1 MKIWQRIRQS
11 LARPTGDPYI
21 YWALFLLIFFNWLLL
36 AGASVDQGGLNA
48 PLVWR
53 AVSAAGVGLII
64 FLAMSFSNYRVWA
77 ALVWPLIVVMLL
89 SLVGVLFFGVII
101 QGTKGWLS
109 LGFFT
114 VQPVLLAEGVLTV
127 IFATYLGHRAK
138 TFLTARSWLGLGVLL
153 AVVLFL
159 ILAQPD
165 VGSTVLILALAG
177 FFLVVLP
184 KTKKQKIILTG
195 LIVGVFIGVLVF
207 APLKNYQ
214 LSRLKVFTG
223 EIYDPLGA
231 DYNVRQGL
239 IAIGSGGLLGQGIGF
254 GSQSTLRFLPSRQ
267 TDFIFAVAGEATGLV
282 GTLSILFLYALII
295 GRLWYWSPKLEPYG
309 HWLTYGT
316 GVLLFIHVG
325 INLGV
330 VLQLLP
336 VTGVPLPWLGS
347 AGTFTV
353 VACWLLGLC
362 QSAIRNRPLFAEV
375 E

>member
-1 MKIWQRIRQS
+1 M
-11 LARPTGDPYI
+11 
-21 YWALFLLIFFNWLLL
+21 
-36 AGASVDQGGLNA
+36 DQGGLNA

-77 ALVWPLIVVMLL
+77 ALVLPLIVVMLL

-153 AVVLFL
+153 VIVLFL

-165 VGSTVLILALAG
+165 VGSAVLILALAG
-177 FFLVVLP
+177 FFLVALP
-184 KTKKQKIILTG
+184 KTKRQKIILAG
-195 LIVGVFIGVLVF
+195 LMVAAFIGVLVF

-223 EIYDPLGA
+223 EISDPLGA

-309 HWLTYGT
+309 HWLTYGV
-316 GVLLFIHVG
+316 GVLLFIHIGV
-325 INLGV
+325 NLGV

>member
-1 MKIWQRIRQS
+1 MWQRIRQS
-11 LARPTGDPYI
+11 LARPKGDPYI

-64 FLAMSFSNYRVWA
+64 FLAVSFSNYRVWA

-177 FFLVVLP
+177 FFLVALP
-184 KTKKQKIILTG
+184 KTKRQKIILAG
-195 LIVGVFIGVLVF
+195 LMVVAFIGVLVF

-223 EIYDPLGA
+223 EISDPLGA

-267 TDFIFAVAGEATGLV
+267 TDFIFAVAGEATGLA
-282 GTLSILFLYALII
+282 GALSILFLYALII

-309 HWLTYGT
+309 HWLTYGA

>member
-1 MKIWQRIRQS
+1 
-11 LARPTGDPYI
+11 LARPKGDPYI

-53 AVSAAGVGLII
+53 SVGAAGVGLVI
-64 FLAMSFSNYRVWA
+64 FLAMSYSNYRVWA
-77 ALVWPLIVVMLL
+77 SLVWPLIVVMLL
-89 SLVGVLFFGVII
+89 SLAGVLFFGEII
-101 QGTKGWLS
+101 QGTKGWL
-109 LGFFT
+109 LLVFFT
-114 VQPVLLAEGVLTV
+114 VQPVLLAEGILTV

-138 TFLTARSWLGLGVLL
+138 TFLTSHSWFGLGLLL
-153 AVVLFL
+153 AVVLLL

-165 VGSTVLILALAG
+165 AGSTILILALAG
-177 FFLVVLP
+177 FFLAALP
-184 KTKKQKIILTG
+184 KTKKQRIILAG
-195 LIVGVFIGVLVF
+195 LVVVALVGIFIF

-223 EIYDPLGA
+223 EISDPLGA

-267 TDFIFAVAGEATGLV
+267 TDFIFAVAGEATGLA
-282 GTLSILFLYALII
+282 GTFSILFLYALII

-309 HWLTYGT
+309 HWLTYGA
-316 GVLLFIHVG
+316 GALLFIHIAV
-325 INLGV
+325 NVGV